1 MRFRS
6 LGRLVFAALMACA
19 TPSIA
24 QAPQASGATPP
35 ISREAA
41 GARADA
47 LIARMTLEEKAGQI
61 SQQFVFGN
69 AAPFETKVRD
79 GSVGS
84 LLFLRDPV
92 VINRLQRVA
101 VEESRL
107 GIPLLFGFDVVHGLR
122 TIFPVPLAMAATWD
136 PELVEQSQAV
146 AAREARASGIH
157 WTFAPMLD
165 LTRDPRWGRIVE
177 GPGEDPWLAS
187 VLAAAQVRGFQGEAV
202 GTPGRVIA
210 GPKHFIGY
218 GASEGGRD
226 YDSAY
231 VSDVQLHN
239 LYVPPFA
246 AAIEAGAG
254 NVMSAYMELNDL
266 PAVANRPLLD
276 DLLRGELGFEGFVV
290 SDANAVRS
298 LLPQGL
304 VATAADA
311 AIRSLEAGNDME
323 MSLGNGAYGQL
334 AAAVREGRLDEQTL
348 DQSVRRVLI
357 AKIQMGLFEQPYVD
371 AGQTEAILSDPEHRR
386 LARTAAGRSLVL
398 LENRGSLL
406 PLDRTAY
413 GRVAVIGPMA
423 DSAIDT
429 LGPWSF
435 GEKLDETVT
444 LYQGVRAELGGLATV
459 ETAPGVQPRRGTR
472 SMFAAFRAPPA
483 AWSADETVQ
492 QFDRALDLARTSDLI
507 VLAIG
512 EDFYMSG
519 EQASRAS
526 LALAGEQQRLIDAVT
541 DLGKPVVLVLING
554 RPLDIRRAITQV
566 PAILEAWHPGTE
578 GGAAVADVLFG
589 DVNPG
594 GRLPIT
600 WPKDVGQI
608 PIYYSHNATK
618 DPTGAASRY
627 WDLDSA
633 PLYPFGYG
641 LSYTTFAYSELTV
654 DRATIAPG
662 QSIVVSVVVT
672 NTGDRAGDDTAQLY
686 IRQRTGSSTRP
697 VRELKGFQ
705 RVALAV
711 GESRKLTFTLGEK
724 ELRYWSAG
732 ARDWIVDPAAFDV
745 WVGSDSTAQ
754 LATQFETIR
763 PQ

>member
-1 MRFRS
+1 MRFWS
-6 LGRLVFAALMACA
+6 LGRLLFAALLSCA

-24 QAPQASGATPP
+24 QALQASGGTPP

-41 GARADA
+41 GVRADA

-61 SQQFVFGN
+61 SQQFVFGGSG
-69 AAPFETKVRD
+69 PFEAKVRE
-79 GSVGS
+79 GAVGS

-136 PELVEQSQAV
+136 PDLVEQSQAV

-187 VLAAAQVRGFQGEAV
+187 ILAAAQVRGFQGDAI

-210 GPKHFIGY
+210 GPKHFLGY

-266 PAVANRPLLD
+266 PAVANRPLLEGV
-276 DLLRGELGFEGFVV
+276 LRNELGFEGFVV

-304 VATAADA
+304 VSTASDA

-334 AAAVREGRLDEQTL
+334 AAAVREGRLDERTL
-348 DQSVRRVLI
+348 DQSVRRILI
-357 AKIQMGLFEQPYVD
+357 AKLQMGLFENPYVD
-371 AGQTEAILSDPEHRR
+371 AGQTEAVLTDPEHIR
-386 LARTAAGRSLVL
+386 LARTAAERSLVL
-398 LENRGSLL
+398 LENRGGLL
-406 PLDRTAY
+406 PLDRADY

-444 LYQGVRAELGGLATV
+444 LYQGVRAELEGVASV
-459 ETAPGVQPRRGTR
+459 ATAPGVQPRRGTR
-472 SMFAAFRAPPA
+472 SMFAVFRAPPT
-483 AWSADETVQ
+483 AWTAEEASI
-492 QFDRALDLARTSDLI
+492 QFDRAVELAKASDLVI
-507 VLAIG
+507 LAIG

-526 LALAGEQQRLIDAVT
+526 MALAGEQQKLIDAVT
-541 DLGKPVVLVLING
+541 ALGKPVVMVLING
-554 RPLDIRRAITQV
+554 RPLDIRKPITQI

-578 GGAAVADVLFG
+578 GGAAVANVLFG
-589 DVNPG
+589 DVDPG

-618 DPTGAASRY
+618 DPTGSASRY

-641 LSYTTFAYSELTV
+641 LSYTTFAYSELAL
-654 DRATIAPG
+654 DRAEIAPG
-662 QSIVVSVVVT
+662 QSVVVSVVVT
-672 NTGDRAGDDTAQLY
+672 NTGDRTGDETAQLY
-686 IRQRTGSSTRP
+686 IRQRHGSATRP

-705 RVALAV
+705 RVTLAA
-711 GESRKLTFTLGEK
+711 GESRKLTFTLGER
-724 ELRYWSAG
+724 ELRYWNAG
-732 ARDWIVDPAAFDV
+732 ARDWIVEPAPFDI

-754 LATQFETIR
+754 LTAQFEVIR
-763 PQ
+763 RQ